1 MVVQVFLIN
10 TVITLQLS
18 NPLPALGVRFLKHIL
33 FDKIKGALEI

>member
-10 TVITLQLS
+10 TLQLS